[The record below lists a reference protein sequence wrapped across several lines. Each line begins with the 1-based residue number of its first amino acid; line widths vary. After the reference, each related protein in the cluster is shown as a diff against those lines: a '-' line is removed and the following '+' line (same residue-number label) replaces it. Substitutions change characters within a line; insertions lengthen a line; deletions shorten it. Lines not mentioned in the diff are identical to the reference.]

1 VTTPGPSN
9 GTPTG
14 SLVAA
19 FSGAVAISF
28 SAIFF
33 ALAEVTPLTGAFF
46 RMLYAAPFLGLLWW
60 SRRHLDRRT
69 RRERA
74 IAFVAGVLLA
84 LDIVAWHTS
93 IEMIGT
99 GLATLIANSQVG
111 IVPLVTWMLLGE
123 RPARAALI
131 AMPVVMVGL
140 SLITGLG
147 REDTFGDRP
156 VMGVAV
162 AVFAAILYSG
172 FLIGYRRSNRSLA
185 PPAGSLMDAVL
196 GGILG
201 LGLAGT
207 LFGSLDPV
215 PSWPAH
221 GWLLALALASQVLG
235 WLAIGY
241 ALPRLPAAHTSFAI
255 LLQPTLTI
263 VWGRILFDERAS
275 MLQLTGVIL
284 VLAGIIAVT
293 VGSRTRK
300 PSLPSAA

>member
-1 VTTPGPSN
+1 MTTPGPSH

-60 SRRHLDRRT
+60 WRRHLDRRT
-69 RRERA
+69 RRERT

-99 GLATLIANSQVG
+99 GLATLIANSQVV

-123 RPARAALI
+123 RPSRAALI

-201 LGLAGT
+201 LGLAGA

-263 VWGRILFDERAS
+263 VWGRIIFDERAS
-275 MLQLTGVIL
+275 MLQLAGVVL
-284 VLAGIIAVT
+284 VLAGIVAVT